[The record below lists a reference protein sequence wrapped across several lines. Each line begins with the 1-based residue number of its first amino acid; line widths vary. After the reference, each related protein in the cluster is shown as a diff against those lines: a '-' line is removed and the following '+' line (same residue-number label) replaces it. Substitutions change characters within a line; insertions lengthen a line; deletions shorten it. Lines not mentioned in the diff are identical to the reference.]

1 MYKLI
6 RTRHTGESKKLNA
19 ASRSFYFTFHYI
31 DNILSLNNSKLS
43 DFLDPI
49 YPIELEKKIPQIEL
63 GQLETFVKINR
74 SVIYLNMFTG
84 GAEYSKIIF
93 TANHLTPTVDISK
106 IFPQETRNSICLWL
120 SHTTMLQNK
129 LSCVRHNT
137 TN

>member
-6 RTRHTGESKKLNA
+6 RTRHTGDSKKLNE

-63 GQLETFVKINR
+63 GLLHTLTYIWKLTMRTDEN
-74 SVIYLNMFTG
+74 FTT
-84 GAEYSKIIF
+84 KKM
-93 TANHLTPTVDISK
+93 IS
-106 IFPQETRNSICLWL
+106 IFPL
-120 SHTTMLQNK
+120 
-129 LSCVRHNT
+129 
-137 TN
+137 

>member
-63 GQLETFVKINR
+63 GLLHTLTYIWKLTMRTDEN
-74 SVIYLNMFTG
+74 FTT
-84 GAEYSKIIF
+84 KKM
-93 TANHLTPTVDISK
+93 IS
-106 IFPQETRNSICLWL
+106 IFPL
-120 SHTTMLQNK
+120 
-129 LSCVRHNT
+129 
-137 TN
+137 